1 MTKRELN
8 ISYMPGMRFIS
19 ILTVAMVALIAPPAR
34 AADKTTAVW
43 SDGHTSAISDEEL
56 IRHAVA
62 SPGPAYPEE
71 ARQAKMTGSGL
82 YELRINKAG
91 AVTEVV
97 IVKSSRSA
105 VLDNAAKGTF
115 RKWRFKPGIFTSVR
129 IPVSW
134 AANPV
139 RD

>member
-1 MTKRELN
+1 MARRELN
-8 ISYMPGMRFIS
+8 ISQMRMMRFIS
-19 ILTVAMVALIAPPAR
+19 LLAIAMSALVGSSAL

-43 SDGHTSAISDEEL
+43 NDGRTSAISDEEL
-56 IRHAVA
+56 IRRTVA
-62 SPGPAYPEE
+62 SPGPPYPKE
-71 ARQAKMTGSGL
+71 AREAKMTGSGL

-105 VLDNAAKGTF
+105 VLDSAAKTTF
-115 RKWRFKPGIFTSVR
+115 RKWRFKPGIFTMVR

-134 AANPV
+134 SVNPV